1 MTEQYYSEEV
11 VHTIVNGLLVTVRLC
26 CELFPELLGVMNS
39 EEELAV
45 ASQEY

>member
-11 VHTIVNGLLVTVRLC
+11 VYTVVKDLPVTVRSCCKLC
-26 CELFPELLGVMNS
+26 AELLGVMYS